1 MSATTALHS
10 AEQGR
15 QLLAIARN
23 AVAERLGLTA
33 TTNEPDP
40 PWLRPLAATFVTV
53 THRPRSGLDGTH
65 RPHGELHGCI
75 GTIEPHRP
83 LGEDVRQNAIM
94 AAFRDP
100 RSRALRADELDAVDF
115 SVSILGPREPLSFT
129 DEPRARAALRP
140 HIDGLVL
147 HWRQHRGVFLPQVW
161 ESLPAPRYFLDQLK
175 RKAGL
180 RTDFW
185 APDLTLER
193 FEVEKFAERDP

>member
-1 MSATTALHS
+1 MSAATALHS

-23 AVAERLGLTA
+23 AVAARLGLTA
-33 TTNEPDP
+33 TTSEPDP
-40 PWLRPLAATFVTV
+40 PWLRPLATTFVTV
-53 THRPRSGLDGTH
+53 THRPRSGLDGTHRPRSGLDGTH

-115 SVSILGPREPLSFT
+115 SVSLLGPREPLSFA

-140 HIDGLVL
+140 QVDGLVL

-161 ESLPAPRYFLDQLK
+161 ESLPEPRDFLDQLK

-180 RTDFW
+180 
-185 APDLTLER
+185 P
-193 FEVEKFAERDP
+193 